1 MPGVNGRPRRPKT
14 CTWCEARFLPRSGN
28 QKRCPTCREWHA
40 IARLYPKGFL
50 TDPPTEAEK
59 GGSA

>member
-1 MPGVNGRPRRPKT
+1 M
-14 CTWCEARFLPRSGN
+14 PRSGS

-40 IARLYPKGFL
+40 IARLYPTGFL